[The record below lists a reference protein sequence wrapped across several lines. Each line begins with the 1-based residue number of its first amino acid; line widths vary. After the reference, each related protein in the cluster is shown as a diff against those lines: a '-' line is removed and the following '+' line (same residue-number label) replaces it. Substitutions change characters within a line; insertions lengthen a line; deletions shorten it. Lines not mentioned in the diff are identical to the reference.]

1 MAWSEEIEGYFAKL
15 DLAAP
20 YLRRWAL
27 RQKKSGGFP
36 RFLYRYK
43 SVTAREIECGEGPV
57 SEILLD
63 SKLWLSSPDDFN
75 DPFDGRLYIDFSGPS
90 SSLKYAI
97 VAAFMRAGRMSKTAA
112 LRKLQREGS
121 LRHLPPRMAGFVDRE
136 RARVGICSFSQCPR
150 DILLW
155 SHYGSSHTGIA
166 VQFAPSADPGSL
178 CQVLPVQYSDSY
190 PVLRFGETRN
200 GGTENLG
207 EKMVAA
213 LTQKAS
219 HWSYE
224 KEWRI
229 ALQQEARTHFYF
241 RPSAVVSVL
250 LGAQV
255 SSSVETYI
263 KQLLERRDK
272 KLPKVKMFRAKLGSK
287 KYRLEFNRLA
297 GW

>member
-1 MAWSEEIEGYFAKL
+1 
-15 DLAAP
+15 
-20 YLRRWAL
+20 
-27 RQKKSGGFP
+27 
-36 RFLYRYK
+36 
-43 SVTAREIECGEGPV
+43 
-57 SEILLD
+57 
-63 SKLWLSSPDDFN
+63 
-75 DPFDGRLYIDFSGPS
+75 
-90 SSLKYAI
+90 
-97 VAAFMRAGRMSKTAA
+97 
-112 LRKLQREGS
+112 
-121 LRHLPPRMAGFVDRE
+121 
-136 RARVGICSFSQCPR
+136 
-150 DILLW
+150 
-155 SHYGSSHTGIA
+155 
-166 VQFAPSADPGSL
+166 
-178 CQVLPVQYSDSY
+178 
-190 PVLRFGETRN
+190 
-200 GGTENLG
+200 
-207 EKMVAA
+207 MVAA